1 MRNALI
7 ILICLLGLYGC
18 KPAYPK
24 VIIETSLGDIKIEL
38 YANKATI
45 TVRNFL
51 KYVQNGRYNN
61 AEFYRVVTPENQPGR
76 KIKIE
81 VIQGGLEYL
90 ANIDTIPGIL
100 HETTEMTGIHHLD
113 GTISLARDKPGS
125 ASTEFFICVGD
136 QPELDYGGK
145 RNPDG
150 QGVAAFGR
158 VIGGMEIVRKIQ
170 QMPADSNQVLLQK
183 IKFKIKG
190 PVGS

>member
-150 QGVAAFGR
+150 LGFAAFGR

-170 QMPADSNQVLLQK
+170 QMPADSNQLLLQK
-183 IKFKIKG
+183 IKFKVKG

>member
-170 QMPADSNQVLLQK
+170 QMPADSNQLLLQK
-183 IKFKIKG
+183 IKFKVKG